1 MTFTSHVKSAKGLV
15 IPQGVIWL
23 YLSSLTSAEGLVIPQ
38 GVIWLYLPSKIKAM
52 MAAR

>member
-23 YLSSLTSAEGLVIPQ
+23 YL
-38 GVIWLYLPSKIKAM
+38 PSKIKAM